1 MAIVEAASCG
11 LKVVSTKVGG
21 IPEVLPPAL
30 IYLSEPHVP
39 SLLAALE
46 HAISDFVRGRVLSP
60 EECHNVVRTLYTWH
74 NVTTRTER
82 VYNMVSMHESK
93 SLRKQ
98 FQQYLLTGVYP
109 FLLVI
114 ALMYLML
121 RFLDWYIPSSSIDY
135 AKDYVVARNKNKRL
149 KKR

>member
-30 IYLSEPHVP
+30 IYLSEPDVP
-39 SLLAALE
+39 SLLIALE
-46 HAISDFVRGRVLSP
+46 NAISNFTKGKVLTP

-74 NVTTRTER
+74 NVTARTER
-82 VYNMVSMHESK
+82 VYNMVSRHESK
-93 SLRKQ
+93 PLKKQ
-98 FQQYLLTGVYP
+98 FEQYLPTGVYP

-121 RFLDWYIPSSSIDY
+121 RFLDWYIPSDSIDY
-135 AKDYVVARNKNKRL
+135 ARDYVVMENKSKRL
-149 KKR
+149 KKK